1 MKLSKFLLFLCLL
14 WGHSI
19 GFGQD
24 ISNKGTDFWL
34 GYGYH
39 QSMTTGN
46 TQDMVLY
53 FTSDK
58 DAVVTVSIPKLAG
71 NYLKTYNIKA
81 NKVTI
86 SDTIPKSGVTDARN
100 NVIGL
105 SDKGIHVTSTV
116 PVVAYA
122 HIYNQSVSGASL
134 LFPTN
139 TLGKDYYSINFTQS
153 GNFANANSFFFVV
166 ATEDNTTVEIT
177 PADSNL
183 NALPI
188 GLPFKITLNQGQIYT
203 VMGTT
208 RTAAVNGTFLGSD
221 LTGSRIKTVSSN
233 GSEGC
238 KKIAVFS
245 GSGRLSIGGT
255 ANLTSDNLFAQA
267 FPSVAWGK
275 KYLTAPTGSQ
285 PNNFYRVCVT
295 DPTTVVK
302 LNGTII
308 PKAQLVNGFYY
319 QFKNGNAGGSN
330 PPIPNIIE
338 SDIPILVAQYCTSQG
353 QEGNSGLTPFGDPE
367 MIFLS
372 PIEQTINNIT
382 LYSASK
388 FLILVMY
395 NIVQLKWEYQ
405 IL

>member
-14 WGHSI
+14 WGHII

-139 TLGKDYYSINFTQS
+139 TLGKDYYSINYTQS

-166 ATEDNTTVEIT
+166 AD
-177 PADSNL
+177 
-183 NALPI
+183 
-188 GLPFKITLNQGQIYT
+188 
-203 VMGTT
+203 
-208 RTAAVNGTFLGSD
+208 TFHL
-221 LTGSRIKTVSSN
+221 
-233 GSEGC
+233 
-238 KKIAVFS
+238 
-245 GSGRLSIGGT
+245 
-255 ANLTSDNLFAQA
+255 LF
-267 FPSVAWGK
+267 P
-275 KYLTAPTGSQ
+275 
-285 PNNFYRVCVT
+285 
-295 DPTTVVK
+295 
-302 LNGTII
+302 
-308 PKAQLVNGFYY
+308 
-319 QFKNGNAGGSN
+319 
-330 PPIPNIIE
+330 
-338 SDIPILVAQYCTSQG
+338 
-353 QEGNSGLTPFGDPE
+353 
-367 MIFLS
+367 
-372 PIEQTINNIT
+372 
-382 LYSASK
+382 
-388 FLILVMY
+388 
-395 NIVQLKWEYQ
+395 
-405 IL
+405 